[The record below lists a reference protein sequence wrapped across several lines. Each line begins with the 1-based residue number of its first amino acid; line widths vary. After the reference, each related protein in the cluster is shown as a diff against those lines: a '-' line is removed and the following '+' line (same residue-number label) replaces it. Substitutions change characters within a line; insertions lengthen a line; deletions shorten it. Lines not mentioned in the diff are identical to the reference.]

1 MSSFWWWAR
10 FFRSQT
16 FGSRFHRFIPSVE
29 KNSMKNKKRQKFDKA
44 TLFFILSI
52 LSIAAMII
60 IGILDK

>member
-1 MSSFWWWAR
+1 
-10 FFRSQT
+10 
-16 FGSRFHRFIPSVE
+16 
-29 KNSMKNKKRQKFDKA
+29 MKNKKRQKFDKA